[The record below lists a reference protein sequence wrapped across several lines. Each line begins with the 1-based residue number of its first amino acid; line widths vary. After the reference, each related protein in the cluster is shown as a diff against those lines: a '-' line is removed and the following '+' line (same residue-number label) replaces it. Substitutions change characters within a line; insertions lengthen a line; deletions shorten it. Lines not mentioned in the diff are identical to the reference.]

1 VASWSPVSAPRT
13 LQRRASRRRRI
24 FALLGA
30 LLATVLI
37 GFTVW
42 AVFLRDD
49 SSEGTGPHGTKI
61 EIPAGEVF
69 SDTVGDPV
77 PFPED
82 QRQLLV
88 EQVKN
93 YVETA
98 SVHPLRSGRPAT
110 GLDRVFDPGAVMSLG
125 GPDGTVMLDQ
135 GLPAVTGKLTAIA
148 QPVVIYALAD
158 ASGTWVMASAQ
169 VKLDVTGG
177 VEDGKIRI
185 HREGELLFVPD
196 AGAWKVT
203 AYDMF
208 VERKGPGV
216 GGENK
221 GGTTR

>member
-1 VASWSPVSAPRT
+1 MASWSPVSAPPT
-13 LQRRASRRRRI
+13 LQRRASRRSRI
-24 FALLGA
+24 LALLGA
-30 LLATVLI
+30 LLAVVLI
-37 GFTVW
+37 GLTVW
-42 AVFLRDD
+42 AVFLRGD
-49 SSEGTGPHGTKI
+49 SSEGTGPHGTKV
-61 EIPAGEVF
+61 EVPAGEVF
-69 SDTVGDPV
+69 GDTVGEPL

-98 SVHPLRSGRPAT
+98 SVEPLRSGLPAT
-110 GLDRVFDPGAVMSLG
+110 GLEQVFDAGAVLSLR
-125 GPDGTVMLDQ
+125 GPDGTVLLDQ
-135 GLPAVTGKLTAIA
+135 GLPTVTGKLTAIA
-148 QPVVIYALAD
+148 QPVAIYALAD
-158 ASGTWVMASAQ
+158 AGGNWVMASAQ
-169 VKLDVTGG
+169 VTLDVTGG

-216 GGENK
+216 GGGNK
-221 GGTTR
+221 GGQTG